1 VVSVSILYKMS
12 RMIVDGYNVIRCD
25 PYLRS
30 IERDGADKARL
41 QLVQLLG
48 KASKLA
54 AYQIVVVFD
63 GPPSRGFRPNNKV
76 KVIYSGRDS
85 ADDLIVNMAKSD
97 DLVVTNDSQL
107 RARTL
112 QRGPKVWSVEKLLD
126 TIRPRSG
133 GSRKYSPQSD
143 PKPSKAGVSKLRS
156 FSVCK
161 RCIFFTRDD
170 WIMLCVEDLEM
181 GTPKNFR
188 DRW

>member
-1 VVSVSILYKMS
+1 MS

-30 IERDGADKARL
+30 IERSGADKARL
-41 QLVQLLG
+41 QLIQLLS

-63 GPPSRGFRPNNKV
+63 GPPSRGFKSDSRI
-76 KVIYSGRDS
+76 KVIYSGRHS
-85 ADDLIVNMAKSD
+85 ADDFIVNMAKSD

-107 RARTL
+107 RTRTL

-126 TIRPRSG
+126 AIRPRSRN
-133 GSRKYSPQSD
+133 SEEYSPQSD
-143 PKPSKAGVSKLRS
+143 PKPSKTRVSKLRS

-161 RCIFFTRDD
+161 RCIFFNRDD
-170 WIMLCVEDLEM
+170 WIMLCVEDLEI
-181 GTPKNFR
+181 GAPKNFR
-188 DRW
+188 DQW